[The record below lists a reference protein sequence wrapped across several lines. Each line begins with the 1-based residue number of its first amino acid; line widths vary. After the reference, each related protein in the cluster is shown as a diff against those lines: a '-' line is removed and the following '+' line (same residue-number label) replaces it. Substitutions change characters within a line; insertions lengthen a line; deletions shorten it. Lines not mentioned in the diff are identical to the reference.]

1 MQFLK
6 SRTLILFIWIA
17 GFCALAPQSEPAYGQ
32 TVAGKRVSYQTTDGW
47 TIIGTLFLPEAA
59 SRAAVPAVVILG
71 EPEWVIRMIHGG
83 HLAQGIVKNGMAAL
97 TIDIRGTGAS
107 FGKNDFEMFSPAEI
121 DAMQLD
127 IKGAVK
133 FLSTQKNI
141 DARRIGVV
149 GATLTTNYM
158 VQEAA
163 ENKSSIKA
171 LVLISAALSRK
182 NRDYIESRRDLPI
195 FAMVGKEDPKKQQAR
210 AAEPYFLS
218 ENNRSAIFFGIGNG
232 AAMFDRPGHPIEQ
245 VSEWLKNNLIS
256 LGTETEVSFK
266 SEDGWTLH
274 GNLFMPDGLERN
286 SKVPGVVFIHGI
298 QHDQQTWYYLAQEV
312 VQSGKA
318 VLLFDWRGTRKSI
331 RDDGKWEMGVDLPSQ
346 EQAKVYLDVKA
357 AIQLMASQKQVD
369 PNRIALVGATAT
381 NNHTVRAAI
390 GDSRIKT
397 IVGLSFYAPD
407 PDVKS
412 YLSTSDTPLLLVA
425 TNTDA
430 NADGGSLAEGTREV
444 YRLSKSKLSQ
454 LLMYDNAGRGSDML
468 KVKPELNGIIVRW
481 LNEKLSN

>member
-171 LVLISAALSRK
+171 LVLISAALSHK

-195 FAMVGKEDPKKQQAR
+195 FAMVGKEDPKKQQIGR
-210 AAEPYFLS
+210 A
-218 ENNRSAIFFGIGNG
+218 
-232 AAMFDRPGHPIEQ
+232 H
-245 VSEWLKNNLIS
+245 V
-256 LGTETEVSFK
+256 
-266 SEDGWTLH
+266 
-274 GNLFMPDGLERN
+274 
-286 SKVPGVVFIHGI
+286 
-298 QHDQQTWYYLAQEV
+298 
-312 VQSGKA
+312 
-318 VLLFDWRGTRKSI
+318 
-331 RDDGKWEMGVDLPSQ
+331 
-346 EQAKVYLDVKA
+346 
-357 AIQLMASQKQVD
+357 
-369 PNRIALVGATAT
+369 
-381 NNHTVRAAI
+381 
-390 GDSRIKT
+390 
-397 IVGLSFYAPD
+397 
-407 PDVKS
+407 
-412 YLSTSDTPLLLVA
+412 
-425 TNTDA
+425 
-430 NADGGSLAEGTREV
+430 
-444 YRLSKSKLSQ
+444 
-454 LLMYDNAGRGSDML
+454 
-468 KVKPELNGIIVRW
+468 
-481 LNEKLSN
+481 